1 MRTII
6 IPTLNE
12 EENIGRLIE
21 SIFEVIGTDDV
32 SIIVVDDNS
41 KDHTQSIVTGLGQR
55 FRGVRLIVRKHVR
68 GLGSAAR
75 LGASQAEKGPV
86 VVMDADLSHD
96 PKHLPAFFSCL
107 GRGYDV
113 VVGSRYVRG
122 GRTEGWPGR
131 RIAISKVATLVAR
144 LLFRLPV
151 KDPMSGFVGCGS
163 GPILAEGFRFADYKF
178 LLEIMVTNRALRVT
192 EVPIVFRDRMRG
204 KSKLKGRTILLYLE
218 LVARLLFQKGKRR
231 SWSP

>member
-12 EENIGRLIE
+12 EDNIGRLIE
-21 SIFEVIGTDDV
+21 SIIEVAGTEGV
-32 SIIVVDDNS
+32 SIIVVDDDS
-41 KDHTQSIVTGLGQR
+41 KDRTQSIVTGLGQR

-68 GLGSAAR
+68 GLGSAVR

-96 PKHLPAFFSCL
+96 PKHLPAFFSFL
-107 GRGYDV
+107 DRGFDV
-113 VVGSRYVRG
+113 VVGSRYVPG

-151 KDPMSGFVGCGS
+151 KDPMSGFVGCRS
-163 GPILAEGFRFADYKF
+163 GRILAEGFRFADYKF
-178 LLEIMVTNRALRVT
+178 LLEIMVKNRALRVT

-218 LVARLLFQKGKRR
+218 LVARLLFQGGKR
-231 SWSP
+231 SP